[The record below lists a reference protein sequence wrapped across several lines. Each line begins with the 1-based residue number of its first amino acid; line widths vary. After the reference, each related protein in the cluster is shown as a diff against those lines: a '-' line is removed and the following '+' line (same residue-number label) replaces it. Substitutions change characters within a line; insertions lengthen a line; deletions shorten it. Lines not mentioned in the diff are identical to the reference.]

1 MGVSLIEDLP
11 QEVLD
16 NVLAG
21 LTLPEIC
28 NLRICSRKM
37 GVKTAQP
44 RYKAHFRRTKVG
56 LERAQLAL
64 FVGITKNQGL
74 GCIVEDLT
82 LEGMLAKSSVS
93 WPYQHDVQSPL
104 RLSTSKSK
112 ACIALLSEALC
123 NIQSANGDV
132 RRLRSLTLRVVDA
145 RERIH
150 SWYDPTRFV
159 VIRDR
164 WRPIWNCA
172 STSFNIA
179 ISALAESGTS
189 VEQMRILDNN
199 SEQRGSL
206 ASNTLHMVMQRKQI
220 RTAMPL
226 RALKQL
232 SLSLSDPDVSSQLL
246 GLRFALEACPEL
258 KALALHQFSIGAKY
272 LSNTQY
278 TPAAR
283 CGIREFW
290 KLPES
295 AEENLTCVF
304 GSALSART
312 LPRLK
317 SLRLDGVYTT
327 GEDLIRFVQRTTPH
341 SLRLQQIKL
350 VTGSYAAL
358 FDYCTAQTSPIT
370 TLDLKNLYE
379 GALKVTFDSTDSYD
393 LRSEG
398 GAIRNAISYHTASPP
413 RTRFEIEPMIQQLY
427 GPF

>member
-1 MGVSLIEDLP
+1 MG
-11 QEVLD
+11 
-16 NVLAG
+16 A
-21 LTLPEIC
+21 
-28 NLRICSRKM
+28 
-37 GVKTAQP
+37 KTAQP
-44 RYKAHFRRTKVG
+44 RYKANFRRTKVG

-64 FVGITKNQGL
+64 FVGITRNDGL

-82 LEGMLAKSSVS
+82 FEGILEKSSVS

-112 ACIALLSEALC
+112 ACIALLSEALR
-123 NIQSANGDV
+123 NIQIANGDV

-179 ISALAESGTS
+179 ISALAESGTT
-189 VEQMRILDNN
+189 VEQMCILDNN

-206 ASNTLHMVMQRKQI
+206 ASSTVHLVMQRKQI
-220 RTAMPL
+220 RAAMPL
-226 RALKQL
+226 RALKRL
-232 SLSLSDPDVSSQLL
+232 SLGLSDPEISSQLF
-246 GLRFALEACPEL
+246 GLRYVLEACPEL
-258 KALALHQFSIGAKY
+258 EALAVHQFSIGAKF
-272 LSNTQY
+272 LPETQY

-290 KLPES
+290 KLPQT
-295 AEENLTCVF
+295 AEQNLTCVF
-304 GSALSART
+304 GSAISAQK

-327 GEDLIRFVQRTTPH
+327 DEDLIRFVQRTTPQ
-341 SLRLQQIKL
+341 SLRLQQITL
-350 VTGSYAAL
+350 VTGSFEAL
-358 FDYCTAQTSPIT
+358 FGHCTAETSPVT
-370 TLDLKNLYE
+370 TIDFKDLYE
-379 GALKVTFDSTDSYD
+379 GALKITFDSTDSYD

-413 RTRFEIEPMIQQLY
+413 RTRFEIEPKIQQLY